1 MFSNQESVLMDSRD
15 STTDHYKKINRQLS
29 VYMIGA
35 NTIRTQFKHEPIT
48 LVLVTVEKL
57 SNLYKWCDIC
67 LTF

>member
-48 LVLVTVEKL
+48 VEKL